1 MPWPAACLPWD
12 STAKPSSCTKLASKK
27 ERYESWCNM
36 RYGIFILQWFSER
49 RDCASYLILPQL
61 PSLPPKYFLCHPFFS
76 SISYFG
82 MGCSQAVR
90 SDKKAGGQGEAGYLI
105 FCTSVLRPAF
115 SSASSKWM
123 SFGFFWEP
131 TPNYFFHMNHHSKI
145 KCVRLGTTYAV
156 RMTLGFR
163 VVRTR
168 RTMALRIKRANR

>member
-1 MPWPAACLPWD
+1 MPWPAACLSWD

-61 PSLPPKYFLCHPFFS
+61 PSLPPKYFLCHPFFA
-76 SISYFG
+76 SISFFG

-115 SSASSKWM
+115 SSASSILQVSNAWLLH
-123 SFGFFWEP
+123 WEICSLDLDDDP
-131 TPNYFFHMNHHSKI
+131 RRWGYKPRKRTAGTPKNWWF
-145 KCVRLGTTYAV
+145 CR
-156 RMTLGFR
+156 
-163 VVRTR
+163 
-168 RTMALRIKRANR
+168 